1 MFVLQ
6 SNWFRPMQVQ
16 YKSSPSRTLF
26 SQVWVMIGLVGSW
39 IWTLAYICRTWNI
52 FLLCWRPNIF
62 LLCWRP
68 INHDGCQILIM
79 YNRVPRT
86 RAKGPR
92 YSQQKYVASW
102 RFICLRWIRWF
113 RWVIAIIR
121 PWLGVR
127 RFYGRARSLW
137 FFPCKYRGKVEG
149 ATWSRIILSSKQTQA
164 VHIQG
169 SWTCPWGACV
179 PVLLRVPCVHGLDVS
194 HKISNEKV
202 TLSID
207 RECPRCMC

>member
-16 YKSSPSRTLF
+16 YKSSPSRTLL

-86 RAKGPR
+86 RAKGPS
-92 YSQQKYVASW
+92 YSRIKKVHLPQMNSMIQTSHCNHQTLTRSTKILWPSKKPLILSMQVSWQSW
-102 RFICLRWIRWF
+102 RSNMEQNRLVVEANPGCTYSGIMNM
-113 RWVIAIIR
+113 
-121 PWLGVR
+121 PM
-127 RFYGRARSLW
+127 RSLC
-137 FFPCKYRGKVEG
+137 PSTSQSPLC
-149 ATWSRIILSSKQTQA
+149 TQT
-164 VHIQG
+164 
-169 SWTCPWGACV
+169 
-179 PVLLRVPCVHGLDVS
+179 
-194 HKISNEKV
+194 
-202 TLSID
+202 
-207 RECPRCMC
+207 